1 MFDRARLVE
10 LIESAI
16 DAHPYCPACDAAVE
30 VVDEDGALVLRCS
43 AAASATSV
51 LGRIGAVLLPHL
63 RQVIVARE
71 DLLAA

>member
-10 LIESAI
+10 LVESAI
-16 DAHPYCPACDAAVE
+16 DAHPCCPACDAAVE
-30 VVDEDGALVLRCS
+30 VVDADGALVLRCS
-43 AAASATSV
+43 NAASATSV
-51 LGRIGAVLLPHL
+51 LGRIGAVVFPHL

>member
-10 LIESAI
+10 LVESAI
-16 DAHPYCPACDAAVE
+16 DAHPYCPTCDAPVD

-43 AAASATSV
+43 AAVSATGVFS
-51 LGRIGAVLLPHL
+51 RIGAVVFPHL
-63 RQVIVARE
+63 REVIVARE